1 MSVGLGIR
9 VAARDNPALLYNS
22 IRALSSASAVAPDA
36 SVAPALAAA
45 AASGEGGRKADRR
58 GLPRWIPAAA
68 AAAATAA
75 AAVMA
80 GGGLTVSGDTPAG
93 HGAAASGPSNQA
105 AAARELEEWLKAQGA
120 DVSKV
125 QIKPSQA
132 GPGAGL
138 GLFATAAVSAPRHGA
153 PWWSWLWPRRG
164 GGGGGGPREP
174 TTLAAF
180 PLAAAITARKACQ
193 DPQLGEQFS
202 WMLDRQLLDERTAVM
217 VYLLVERLRGE
228 QSAYAPWIRALPQS
242 FDVPITFSPADLAH
256 LRGTTLG
263 KAVEAVARRMR
274 DTWSRL
280 EAPLGGLCRDLG
292 LRRPTWDDWVWAY
305 CVWWSRGQSLP
316 VPESGSATKAL
327 ASLSASN
334 GNGSGA
340 GSGAGAGRKVN
351 VEVVE
356 GLVPGLDF
364 ANHRDVPPPQCW
376 WEVVAPE
383 RPHAKDAAGGSVGL
397 APSSSSGAAAA
408 ATADATMVRLQLHAG
423 AAVRPGQE
431 LFISYGDK
439 SNEELLM
446 LYGFATPGNPHE
458 YLMLYCPLPP
468 QAEWDDVMHA
478 RMELLQAYGLRPQF
492 FLPHPDSVAGPA
504 ADGLASSSGGS
515 SSSSKSSKKQ
525 SSGKAAAADGA
536 ASATGS
542 GAGASA
548 AEADE
553 AAAAASQP
561 PLVLPGDVLD
571 TLEVFVLNFQEL
583 AHRSKTLQSQMEEHR
598 AARAAGSPLAAVA
611 QHSPVLDLAALRSR
625 MPRLGVPE
633 LRHYLA
639 SLGLRMA
646 TLTAFIRLLEI
657 KVVELEGE
665 AEGTGSLE
673 QDEALFARLD
683 AEAAASLDKDA
694 PGKLVYPQPPGEQQQ
709 QQQQQQQQGQ
719 ERKRRLRAALVY
731 RMGQKQLARAWLVR
745 AKAELTNLLALMRDM
760 EARCSS
766 LERAKK

>member
-1 MSVGLGIR
+1 MVVGLGFR
-9 VAARDNPALLYNS
+9 AAARDNPAIIYQIL
-22 IRALSSASAVAPDA
+22 RALSSASASTVAPGTG
-36 SVAPALAAA
+36 VAAA
-45 AASGEGGRKADRR
+45 LRAATVADAGTPKAEGRA
-58 GLPRWIPAAA
+58 LPRWLPAAAMAAA
-68 AAAATAA
+68 AAAATMVA
-75 AAVMA
+75 A
-80 GGGLTVSGDTPAG
+80 GGLVVSGDAPPGPA
-93 HGAAASGPSNQA
+93 ADASGQSNQA
-105 AAARELEEWLKAQGA
+105 AAARELEDWLKAQGA

-138 GLFATAAVSAPRHGA
+138 GLFATAAVSAQRHGA
-153 PWWSWLWPRRG
+153 SWWSWLWPRRG
-164 GGGGGGPREP
+164 GAAGQREP

-217 VYLLVERLRGE
+217 VYLLVERLRGDK
-228 QSAYAPWIRALPQS
+228 SAYAPWIRALPQS
-242 FDVPITFSPADLAH
+242 FDAPINFAAADLSE
-256 LRGTTLG
+256 LRGTTLA
-263 KAVEAVARRMR
+263 KAVEAVSRRMR

-280 EAPLGGLCRDLG
+280 ESPLAALCRDLG

-327 ASLSASN
+327 ASLSAASNGHGHGNGASGN
-334 GNGSGA
+334 GNGGGA
-340 GSGAGAGRKVN
+340 GLAAGAVRKVN
-351 VEVVE
+351 IEVVE

-364 ANHRDVPPPQCW
+364 ANHRHSPPPQCW

-383 RPHAKDAAGGSVGL
+383 RPTGKDATGSTGS
-397 APSSSSGAAAA
+397 ASASATPSSASTSASSN
-408 ATADATMVRLQLHAG
+408 ATMVRLQLHAG
-423 AAVRPGQE
+423 TRVRPGEE

-446 LYGFATPGNPHE
+446 LYGFAAPGNPHE
-458 YLMLYCPLPP
+458 FLMLYCPIPP

-478 RMELLQAYGLRPQF
+478 RMELLQSYGLRPQF
-492 FLPHPDSVAGPA
+492 FLPHPDSVSGPSEDGTAGSGAKRGGKKPA
-504 ADGLASSSGGS
+504 G
-515 SSSSKSSKKQ
+515 
-525 SSGKAAAADGA
+525 GKAAAD
-536 ASATGS
+536 SGS
-542 GAGASA
+542 GAGAGVQGDA
-548 AEADE
+548 AAE
-553 AAAAASQP
+553 AAAAAAAP

-583 AHRSKTLQSQMEEHR
+583 AHRSRALQTQTEDRR

-611 QHSPVLDLAALRSR
+611 QHSPVLELAALRSR
-625 MPRLGVPE
+625 LPRMAAAE
-633 LRHYLA
+633 LKHYLA

-657 KVVELEGE
+657 KVLELEG

-673 QDEALFARLD
+673 QDEQLLARLD
-683 AEAAASLDKDA
+683 AQAAASLAEDA
-694 PGKLVYPQPPGEQQQ
+694 PGKLVYPPAPKQQQ
-709 QQQQQQQQGQ
+709 QHK
-719 ERKRRLRAALVY
+719 EREHERTRRLRAALVY

-760 EARCSS
+760 ETRCSS

>member
-1 MSVGLGIR
+1 MLGFR
-9 VAARDNPALLYNS
+9 AAARGDNPAILYQS
-22 IRALSSASAVAPDA
+22 LRVLSASTVAPGG
-36 SVAPALAAA
+36 SVAAALAATTAADA
-45 AASGEGGRKADRR
+45 AAGPKAEGR
-58 GLPRWIPAAA
+58 GLPRWLPAA

-75 AAVMA
+75 AAAMVV
-80 GGGLTVSGDTPAG
+80 GGGLIVSGDAP
-93 HGAAASGPSNQA
+93 SGPGADAPGQSNQA
-105 AAARELEEWLKAQGA
+105 AAAHELEQWLKAQGA

-138 GLFATAAVSAPRHGA
+138 GLFSTTTVSAPRHGA

-164 GGGGGGPREP
+164 SAAGQREP

-180 PLAAAITARKACQ
+180 PLEAAITARKACQ

-202 WMLDRQLLDERTAVM
+202 WMLERQLLDERTAVM
-217 VYLLVERLRGE
+217 VYLLVERLRGDS
-228 QSAYAPWIRALPQS
+228 SAYAPWIRALPQS
-242 FDVPITFSPADLAH
+242 FDVPINFAAADLAE
-256 LRGTTLG
+256 LRGTSLG
-263 KAVEAVARRMR
+263 RAVEAVSRRMR

-280 EAPLGGLCRDLG
+280 EGPLGSLCRDLG

-334 GNGSGA
+334 GHGSGA
-340 GSGAGAGRKVN
+340 EAGAGAGSPAVRKVN
-351 VEVVE
+351 IEVVE

-364 ANHRDVPPPQCW
+364 ANHRHSPSPQCW

-383 RPHAKDAAGGSVGL
+383 RPPADGRTGSAGPAASAS
-397 APSSSSGAAAA
+397 APAAAA
-408 ATADATMVRLQLHAG
+408 AGTAADATMVRLQLHAG
-423 AAVRPGQE
+423 TRVRAGEE

-446 LYGFATPGNPHE
+446 LYGFAAPGNPHE
-458 YLMLYCPLPP
+458 FLMLYCPLPP

-504 ADGLASSSGGS
+504 EDGTASGGS
-515 SSSSKSSKKQ
+515 SAKGGKKLAG
-525 SSGKAAAADGA
+525 GKAAAAAG
-536 ASATGS
+536 GG
-542 GAGASA
+542 GAGAQGDA
-548 AEADE
+548 AAAAAE
-553 AAAAASQP
+553 AAAAAASAP
-561 PLVLPGDVLD
+561 PLVLPGEVLD

-583 AHRSKTLQSQMEEHR
+583 AYRSKALQAQMEDRR
-598 AARAAGSPLAAVA
+598 AARAAGSPLAAVT
-611 QHSPVLDLAALRSR
+611 QHSPVLELAALRSR
-625 MPRLGVPE
+625 LPRMSTAE
-633 LRHYLA
+633 LKHYLG

-657 KVVELEGE
+657 KVVELEGVV
-665 AEGTGSLE
+665 GTGSLE
-673 QDEALFARLD
+673 QDEQLFARLD
-683 AEAAASLDKDA
+683 AEAAASLAEDA
-694 PGKLVYPQPPGEQQQ
+694 PGKLVYPRAPEQQPKQ
-709 QQQQQQQQGQ
+709 EQ
-719 ERKRRLRAALVY
+719 ERTRRLRAALVY